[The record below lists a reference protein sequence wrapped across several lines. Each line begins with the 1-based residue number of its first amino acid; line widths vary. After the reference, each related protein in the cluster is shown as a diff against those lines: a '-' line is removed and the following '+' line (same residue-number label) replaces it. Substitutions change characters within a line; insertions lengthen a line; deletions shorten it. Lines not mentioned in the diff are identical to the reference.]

1 MHEQERHSTYL
12 HKCYSVLNV
21 RRFSYYSLIFFSFF
35 YKLINI
41 NANALQYEL
50 NNEANWQKTKCFLG
64 QSEPRF
70 TVH

>member
-1 MHEQERHSTYL
+1 MNKNVIAHTYT
-12 HKCYSVLNV
+12 NV
-21 RRFSYYSLIFFSFF
+21 TAYLAYAVFSYYSLIFFSFF